1 MKKIGRPRVGE
12 EELVLNDHDQTVGS
26 PSKRQLNQ
34 GILSASFLSISFLLF
49 TISIVTIAII
59 YYLYSKKRKGQ
70 QKKAKLR
77 RKAMVKLPMLLS
89 KPKKSYKSV
98 SKTDLLSADQSA
110 TKQEPNLDSF
120 NFSEDVQSI
129 NETEQEDYIGK
140 ITACL
145 QYDNDKNMV
154 VVTIQKFLD
163 LTFVTERH
171 TFEEKRNVSIKM
183 SMFPDNE
190 HSDTTNCVDTT
201 TDTAEFQQQIIFN
214 NIHFQRFE
222 ISSIQCKIYVDNQMF
237 GAATQEISKIDKN
250 TNFSEPFEIELNVF
264 PAQEQEE
271 SHSSGELL
279 MSLCHQP
286 AARRL
291 SVVILK
297 ARNVPKMDISGFSD
311 PYVKIYLHHNNTR
324 SSKKKTHIKKRSLN
338 PVFNESFIFDLPSK
352 DGNLHD
358 IQLEVIMCDWDRIT
372 KNEVIGRLILGS
384 RDSEGSCLTHWEEI
398 QKCPRRPIAQ
408 WHKLSSP

>member
-1 MKKIGRPRVGE
+1 
-12 EELVLNDHDQTVGS
+12 
-26 PSKRQLNQ
+26 
-34 GILSASFLSISFLLF
+34 
-49 TISIVTIAII
+49 
-59 YYLYSKKRKGQ
+59 
-70 QKKAKLR
+70 
-77 RKAMVKLPMLLS
+77 MVKLPMLLS
-89 KPKKSYKSV
+89 KPKKNYKSV

-110 TKQEPNLDSF
+110 TKQETNNDSF
-120 NFSEDVQSI
+120 NLSEDVTSI

-140 ITACL
+140 ISACI
-145 QYDNDKNMV
+145 QYDDDKNMV
-154 VVTIQKFLD
+154 VVTIQNFVD
-163 LTFVTERH
+163 LTFVTQNQS
-171 TFEEKRNVSIKM
+171 FEEKRDVSIKI

-190 HSDTTNCVDTT
+190 HADTTNVVNTS
-201 TDTAEFQQQIIFN
+201 TDIAEFQQQIIFTN
-214 NIHFQRFE
+214 VHFQRFE
-222 ISSIQCKIYVDNQMF
+222 ISSIQCKIYVDNQLF
-237 GAATQEISKIDKN
+237 GAATQEISKIFDKN

-264 PAQEQEE
+264 PTQEQEE

-352 DGNLHD
+352 DGSLND
-358 IQLEVIMCDWDRIT
+358 VQLEVIMCDWDRIT
-372 KNEVIGRLILGS
+372 KNEVIGRLILG
-384 RDSEGSCLTHWEEI
+384 RDSEGSCATHWEEI

-408 WHKLSSP
+408 WHKLTGP